1 MTRLNVKRGC
11 FLASLSQEQES
22 ILSSRLKGKT
32 AALSIYGIEIS
43 KTTSSYAD
51 FCAQMK
57 EREATF
63 IESLKL

>member
-32 AALSIYGIEIS
+32 AALSIYGIEIN
-43 KTTSSYAD
+43 KTASSYAD

-57 EREATF
+57 EMEATF